1 VKTIFPCLLA
11 LALAPAIAAQDIS
24 FRAADAPLK
33 PFLGDGNLYESGEVG
48 DFFRVTGAGR
58 FRVTVRV
65 RPVPGKDGQPP
76 VLALMI
82 DKLPVDRRPLE
93 GSDWQEA
100 VFEASLTEA
109 VHLVG
114 VQMLHDTEGTRGAY
128 DLELDTIAVEP
139 LDGAAL
145 ERADF
150 QAWFAGAQARENA
163 VLAAAD
169 ARIREH
175 RMGRASVV
183 VRDAK
188 GNVVSGARVSAE
200 LTRHAFLFGANICR
214 WEQFPD
220 DTRNRAYKHR
230 FGELFNYATL
240 PFYWRLYEPAR
251 GRKLYGQTEAVA
263 AWCKQRGIEMKGHTL
278 LWTNEAGIPAWA
290 GEALPAADVQEQH
303 VREVLKRFAG
313 DIRWW
318 EVVNEPV
325 NQGGVAIGPPHRWAR
340 ETAPDARLVINEYG
354 IFYEGHPDFHAYL
367 AGTIAEGV
375 PFDAIGIQ
383 AHAPVNMAF
392 PLDRVWVILDGYA
405 LLGKPIHITEF
416 TPASNG
422 RNVLGS
428 PWRGA
433 WTEET
438 QAAYAEDFYR
448 ACFAHPAVEAIS
460 WWDFSDQG
468 AWLPGG
474 GLLREDC
481 TAKPAYDRLM
491 KLIHETWRTRA
502 EGESGADGEFAFDGF
517 HGSYAI
523 RVSHSGREQ
532 RLDAVLEKAG
542 DNRFEVVLSGS

>member
-1 VKTIFPCLLA
+1 MKIVPILLMMTLVPVA
-11 LALAPAIAAQDIS
+11 AAQSIN

-33 PFLGDGNLYESGEVG
+33 PFLGDGNLYENGEVG
-48 DFFRVTGAGR
+48 DFARIVREGR

-65 RPVPGKDGQPP
+65 RPVPGKDARPP
-76 VLALMI
+76 VMALMVN
-82 DKLPVDRRPLE
+82 KLPVDRRPLTGE
-93 GSDWQEA
+93 DWREA
-100 VFEASLTEA
+100 VFETELTVA

-114 VQMLHDTEGTRGAY
+114 VQLLHDTEGARGEY
-128 DLELDTIAVEP
+128 DLELDTIGIEP

-145 ERADF
+145 EPADF
-150 QAWFAGAQARENA
+150 QAWFAGAKAREDA

-169 ARIREH
+169 RRIREH
-175 RMGRASVV
+175 RMDQAAVV

-188 GNVVSGARVSAE
+188 GNAIPGARVTAE
-200 LTRHAFLFGANICR
+200 LTRHAFLFGANICG
-214 WEQFPD
+214 WDQFPD

-251 GRKLYGQTEAVA
+251 GQLQYALTEKVA
-263 AWCKQRGIEMKGHTL
+263 AWCKQRNIEMKGHTI
-278 LWTNEAGIPAWA
+278 LWTHEVGIPAWS
-290 GEALPAADVQEQH
+290 GDSLPAADVQEQH
-303 VREVLKRFAG
+303 VRGLLKRFAA

-325 NQGGVAIGPPHRWAR
+325 NQGGVPVGPPHRWAR
-340 ETAPDARLVINEYG
+340 DAAPEARLVINEYG
-354 IFYEGHPDFHAYL
+354 IFYEGHPGFHAFL
-367 AGTIAEGV
+367 EQAIAEGT
-375 PFDAIGIQ
+375 PFDAVGIQ

-392 PLDRVWVILDGYA
+392 PLDRVWVILDSYA

-433 WTEET
+433 WSEET
-438 QAAYAEDFYR
+438 QAGYAEDFYR

-481 TAKPAYDRLM
+481 TAKPAHDRLM

-502 EGESGADGEFAFDGF
+502 EGESGADGAFTFDGF
-517 HGSYAI
+517 HGSYEL
-523 RVSHSGREQ
+523 RVSHEGREH
-532 RLDAVLEKAG
+532 RSDAVLEKGG
-542 DNRFEVVLSGS
+542 DNRFEVVLPGS